1 MSKKIGKFIRFC
13 FILIIWTAIYLTLAE
28 LFFKLVWKFRL
39 FDKEKWLIISK
50 FWENGGVIKNWK
62 DMLFFFC
69 LAMVIPLWFVGLYK
83 SLKVSIIKVIFFP
96 IFWYNAYQEKKYTK
110 TPKNI
115 VLKNMGMT
123 FGKKSAKQN
132 LEEMIS
138 SRMPKET
145 DKKDLN
151 SSKIRSSFE
160 EKSTQFRQKKSE

>member
-1 MSKKIGKFIRFC
+1 MIKKFGKFIRFC
-13 FILIIWTAIYLTLAE
+13 FILSVWTAIFLTLSE
-28 LFFKLVWKFRL
+28 LFFKYIWKFRL
-39 FDKEKWLIISK
+39 FDKKYWQIISQ
-50 FWENGGVIKNWK
+50 FWESGGIINSWK
-62 DMLFFFC
+62 EMLFVFC
-69 LAMVIPLWFVGLYK
+69 LAMIIPLWFIGLRK
-83 SLKVSIIKVIFFP
+83 ALKVSIVKVIFFP

-115 VLKNMGMT
+115 VLKNMGVT
-123 FGKKSAKQN
+123 LGKKSAKQN

-160 EKSTQFRQKKSE
+160 EKSTQFHQKKSE